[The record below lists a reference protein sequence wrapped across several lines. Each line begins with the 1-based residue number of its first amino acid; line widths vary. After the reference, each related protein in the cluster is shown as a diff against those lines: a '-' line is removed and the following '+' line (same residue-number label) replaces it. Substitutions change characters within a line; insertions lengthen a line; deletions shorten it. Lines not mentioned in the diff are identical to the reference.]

1 MNVGDQ
7 FRRAISWARGVQS
20 GPKPPSSA
28 KVRWH
33 FSPPLGVNSMWEK
46 WLWKRPARSGP
57 IVLFGFD
64 GALIPGIQMA
74 EVDAGEQPLVQ
85 GAQLQHLVQVPQ
97 LIDLAHGLRAQGDV
111 GKPLA
116 VTGPDHLGQGFEGD
130 LLGLPPGPLHQ
141 GPGVDHHPLRPHPG
155 GRLTG
160 GGDIPDGLLD
170 GLRVR
175 VGQVDEVGGVERQG
189 DPRRSGVLPQL
200 PAGLLPHVA
209 PLATLVLIAV
219 QAKLRDPLGGGQR
232 GFVDVGKALRVA
244 RRAELCAHKNLLPR
258 PRRRK
263 GVSTA

>member
-33 FSPPLGVNSMWEK
+33 FSPPVGEGAVALLAPLGGELDVGEVAVEAAGPVRAQHLLHPVQHPLKN
-46 WLWKRPARSGP
+46 LRAVVRPQ
-57 IVLFGFD
+57 
-64 GALIPGIQMA
+64 GAGVQVA

-130 LLGLPPGPLHQ
+130 LLGLPPGFIRAPEWI
-141 GPGVDHHPLRPHPG
+141 
-155 GRLTG
+155 TT
-160 GGDIPDGLLD
+160 
-170 GLRVR
+170 
-175 VGQVDEVGGVERQG
+175 
-189 DPRRSGVLPQL
+189 RS
-200 PAGLLPHVA
+200 A
-209 PLATLVLIAV
+209 PI
-219 QAKLRDPLGGGQR
+219 QA
-232 GFVDVGKALRVA
+232 AA
-244 RRAELCAHKNLLPR
+244 
-258 PRRRK
+258 
-263 GVSTA
+263 